1 VANLRVGDEE
11 HNHHLGRG
19 HRRPATLALERL
31 MSLSRFVSE
40 LLRGRPRQAR
50 AYEAAY
56 RGWRAEKPLEL
67 KGTYPTRDALYD
79 RPVLRRR

>member
-1 VANLRVGDEE
+1 
-11 HNHHLGRG
+11 
-19 HRRPATLALERL
+19 